1 MLIARN
7 ETDDKGLGVC
17 TEGADASSCNIGGTG
32 GGDYNELSQLVNEE
46 AILLTLAPGWTWSEL
61 WVSSLD
67 TGGTGG
73 TEEGRLYW
81 GDVPD
86 VATLLAG
93 SSSFHFVAGGLPSSG
108 VEGKLSLP
116 SGFNFN
122 ARYVLFRPDG
132 AIGSRENNDY
142 LVWGATATSVP
153 EPGTLTLLGLGL
165 AGVRFARRR
174 KELTA

>member
-1 MLIARN
+1 MGVKEFAAG
-7 ETDDKGLGVC
+7 GLL
-17 TEGADASSCNIGGTG
+17 E
-32 GGDYNELSQLVNEE
+32 
-46 AILLTLAPGWTWSEL
+46 
-61 WVSSLD
+61 
-67 TGGTGG
+67 
-73 TEEGRLYW
+73 
-81 GDVPD
+81 
-86 VATLLAG
+86 
-93 SSSFHFVAGGLPSSG
+93 AGGLPWAG
-108 VEGKLSLP
+108 VEGQLSLPSGP

-132 AIGSRENNDY
+132 AIGNGDNNNDY